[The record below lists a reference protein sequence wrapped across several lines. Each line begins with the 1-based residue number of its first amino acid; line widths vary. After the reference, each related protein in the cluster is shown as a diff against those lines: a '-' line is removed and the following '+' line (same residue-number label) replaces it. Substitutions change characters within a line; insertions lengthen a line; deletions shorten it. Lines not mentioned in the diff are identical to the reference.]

1 MTKLEKK
8 IKWYKQAVLD
18 LTACLEKLRDNTKAY
33 LDKYAYYKELKNVY
47 EKEAMDL
54 KNKGQLKTLKDVEL
68 YVIGKTAEIKKE
80 VVDLENTVKV
90 LQLKERRLRIILE
103 YEKTALLLGRSLEK
117 EDIDLNSIW
126 SFNS

>member
-18 LTACLEKLRDNTKAY
+18 LTTCLKELRDKTKAY

-47 EKEAMDL
+47 EKEGLEL
-54 KNKGQLKTLKDVEL
+54 KNKGKLKTLKDVDV
-68 YVIGKTAEIKKE
+68 YITGKTAEIKKE
-80 VVDLENTVKV
+80 VVDLENDVKV
-90 LQLKERRLRIILE
+90 LQLEERRLRVLLE
-103 YEKTALLLGRSLEK
+103 YEKTALLLERSLEK
-117 EDIDLNSIW
+117 EDVDLNSIW

>member
-8 IKWYKQAVLD
+8 MKGYKQAVLD
-18 LTACLEKLRDNTKAY
+18 LTACLKELRDKTKAY

-47 EKEAMDL
+47 EKEGLEL
-54 KNKGQLKTLKDVEL
+54 KNKGQLKTLKDVDV
-68 YVIGKTAEIKKE
+68 YITGKTVWIKKE

-90 LQLKERRLRIILE
+90 LQLEEKRLKVLLE

-117 EDIDLNSIW
+117 EDIDLNSIA
-126 SFNS
+126 SFNN

>member
-1 MTKLEKK
+1 MTKLDEKMK
-8 IKWYKQAVLD
+8 GYKQAVLD
-18 LTACLEKLRDNTKAY
+18 LTACLEKLRDNTKDY

-90 LQLKERRLRIILE
+90 LQLEERRLRIILE